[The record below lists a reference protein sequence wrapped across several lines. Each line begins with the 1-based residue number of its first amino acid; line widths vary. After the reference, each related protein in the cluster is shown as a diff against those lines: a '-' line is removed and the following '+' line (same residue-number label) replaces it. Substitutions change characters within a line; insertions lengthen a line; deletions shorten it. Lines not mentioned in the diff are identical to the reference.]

1 MLRLLALVSLLSTVN
16 AWGLGSWKT
25 SCDPAKVRTQCGQY
39 FQHCGPWEGQWDSW
53 TDNRCYCIPGQD
65 AQCCHHN
72 NACSEQGWWCRRT
85 NRGLCRNETHQCRG
99 STDCFPGLLAIIIDR
114 LTDGALLDRIL
125 GDPTN
130 NNVGTWSATILPTP
144 AAAEISENEASET
157 MMPITSS
164 VALIFLSL
172 FIGIILAYVIYK
184 VRKAMAGPSKYV
196 EAGSATLG
204 DSSRQETQ
212 VDNSQPLGSSQQNL
226 NLSPRSSSEG

>member
-1 MLRLLALVSLLSTVN
+1 
-16 AWGLGSWKT
+16 
-25 SCDPAKVRTQCGQY
+25 
-39 FQHCGPWEGQWDSW
+39 
-53 TDNRCYCIPGQD
+53 
-65 AQCCHHN
+65 
-72 NACSEQGWWCRRT
+72 
-85 NRGLCRNETHQCRG
+85 
-99 STDCFPGLLAIIIDR
+99 
-114 LTDGALLDRIL
+114 
-125 GDPTN
+125 
-130 NNVGTWSATILPTP
+130 
-144 AAAEISENEASET
+144 